1 MSGDDL
7 YSVGS
12 SSVPDRPP
20 PPTGPPKSPAA
31 MAAASPA
38 KEVTPLVVQPPAAR
52 LPAPVAKSGAA
63 ASRVVQE
70 KVPAS
75 ADPNVATRQTVEKMC
90 EYIRAGALDELV
102 QWWAECGVTRYGM
115 GSRDPQALCWAMYWL
130 VKHAIQFARD
140 EPRLFQVGEGD
151 ALDMLIAPAVLVRMS
166 QPKEDCDG
174 FTMLVCALLQCVG
187 VRTVIVTVAADPQ
200 DPSRWSHV
208 FPMAVMPSGA
218 TCPLDASHGT
228 MPGWM
233 VPRDHI
239 YRWQAWDLDA
249 KPVDVPMPSKHR
261 PGLHGYVPRGRR
273 MRARGMG
280 QCLDDE
286 GDSIPCGTD
295 SSGTPAPITTPV
307 MTGSLPCTDITGAV
321 TSCGPMPGGSTG
333 LPIGGG
339 GDILTG
345 NAGGTPAPTSAS
357 GWASVLSSAI
367 TGAARDAQLA
377 LSPAGSYIG
386 ANGQIISP
394 GSLASF
400 SAYLPILGI
409 GLLALLLI
417 PMLTKGD

>member
-20 PPTGPPKSPAA
+20 PPTGPPKPVAA
-31 MAAASPA
+31 MTAASPA

-208 FPMAVMPSGA
+208 FPMALTPQPI
-218 TCPLDASHGT
+218 PLDASHGSG
-228 MPGWM
+228 PGWI
-233 VPRDHI
+233 VPAAHTF
-239 YRWQAWDLDA
+239 RWQAWDCDGS
-249 KPVDVPMPSKHR
+249 PCDVKR
-261 PGLHGYVPRGRR
+261 PRRQGLHGWVPSGH
-273 MRARGMG
+273 GFGGLG
-280 QCLDDE
+280 QDVLDEYITDT
-286 GDSIPCGTD
+286 GDTSGGSSVQLTGPGVTD
-295 SSGTPAPITTPV
+295 TGSPYFPVTTYSPNTPTPA
-307 MTGSLPCTDITGAV
+307 SSSSFNW
-321 TSCGPMPGGSTG
+321 TSF
-333 LPIGGG
+333 LQN
-339 GDILTG
+339 LTNQAAG
-345 NAGGTPAPTSAS
+345 VAKVAEVNASATN
-357 GWASVLSSAI
+357 AS
-367 TGAARDAQLA
+367 LA
-377 LSPAGSYIG
+377 LSG
-386 ANGQIISP
+386 AFS
-394 GSLASF
+394 SL
-400 SAYLPILGI
+400 LPIIAVVVVG
-409 GLLALLLI
+409 GFLI
-417 PMLTKGD
+417 SSMGKK

>member
-1 MSGDDL
+1 MPGDDL

-12 SSVPDRPP
+12 SVPDRPP
-20 PPTGPPKSPAA
+20 QPVTPIKPAVAAGPV
-31 MAAASPA
+31 
-38 KEVTPLVVQPPAAR
+38 KEVAAVVVQPPAAR
-52 LPAPVAKSGAA
+52 LPVKSGAA
-63 ASRVVQE
+63 VPRVVQE

-75 ADPNVATRQTVEKMC
+75 DDPNEATRQTVEKMC
-90 EYIRAGALDELV
+90 EYIKAGAVDDLV
-102 QWWAECGVTRYGM
+102 KWWAECGVTRYGQ

-140 EPRLFQVGEGD
+140 EPRLFQVGEGN

-174 FTMLVCALLQCVG
+174 FTMLLCALLQCVG
-187 VRTVIVTVAADPQ
+187 VRTVIVTVAADAS

-208 FPMAVMPSGA
+208 FPMAVMPSGS
-218 TCPLDASHGT
+218 TWPLDASHGM

-233 VPRDHI
+233 VPREHI
-239 YRWQAWDLDA
+239 YRWQAWDLDGKA
-249 KPVDVPMPSKHR
+249 IDVGMPPKNR
-261 PGLHGYVPRGRR
+261 PGLHGYVARGRR
-273 MRARGMG
+273 MPRRGMG
-280 QCLDDE
+280 QCYDDD

-295 SSGTPAPITTPV
+295 SGSPAPVVSPIV
-307 MTGSLPCTDITGAV
+307 ATGALPCYDITGAV

-333 LPIGGG
+333 LPVGGG
-339 GDILTG
+339 GDVLTG
-345 NAGGTPAPTSAS
+345 LPTTSGSATTPAN
-357 GWASVLSSAI
+357 WASVISAAV

-394 GSLASF
+394 GSIASF
-400 SAYLPILGI
+400 AQYLPILGI

-417 PMLTKGD
+417 PMLTRDH